1 LAEALYNV
9 SDHVAE
15 EELWEVTVREET
27 VGAGAKK
34 LFDGADRP
42 FDFAHVSIGSNDVE
56 VDRR

>member
-15 EELWEVTVREET
+15 EELWEVAIRET
-27 VGAGAKK
+27 VGAGTKT

-42 FDFAHVSIGSNDVE
+42 FDFAHVSIGGNDVE